1 MPVFKICAVDTLGAG
16 DALHGA
22 FALALA
28 EDAGEA
34 EALRFGAAVAG
45 LKCTRIGGAGGMPVR
60 ADVAALL
67 AEG

>member
-1 MPVFKICAVDTLGAG
+1 MADGVLAGARRG
-16 DALHGA
+16 
-22 FALALA
+22 
-28 EDAGEA
+28 AGEA

-67 AEG
+67 AKG